1 MSLFNRIFEGN
12 KSSGKIVSFDTV
24 TLRESGMRYVIEYE
38 ILMKADHAEVS
49 RYGIRFARNEDQRIL
64 EKRAVCSTDTVL
76 ELLNKCRI
84 LSWDGFNGPHP
95 KNVKDGIMFT
105 LKATVNEGKKIYA
118 TGSQNFPKH
127 YRDFRD
133 GLNALSEVKNN
144 ET

>member
-1 MSLFNRIFEGN
+1 MSLFNRIFEGI

-24 TLRESGMRYVIEYE
+24 TLRESSMRYVIEYE

-49 RYGIRFARNEDQRIL
+49 RYGIRLARNEDQRIL

-76 ELLNKCRI
+76 KLLNKCRV

-95 KNVKDGIMFT
+95 MNVKDGIMFT
-105 LKATVNEGKKIYA
+105 LKANVNEGKKIYA

-127 YRDFRD
+127 YKDFRD
-133 GLNALSEVKNN
+133 GLYALSEVKNN

>member
-76 ELLNKCRI
+76 ELLNKC
-84 LSWDGFNGPHP
+84 
-95 KNVKDGIMFT
+95 
-105 LKATVNEGKKIYA
+105 
-118 TGSQNFPKH
+118 NFPKH